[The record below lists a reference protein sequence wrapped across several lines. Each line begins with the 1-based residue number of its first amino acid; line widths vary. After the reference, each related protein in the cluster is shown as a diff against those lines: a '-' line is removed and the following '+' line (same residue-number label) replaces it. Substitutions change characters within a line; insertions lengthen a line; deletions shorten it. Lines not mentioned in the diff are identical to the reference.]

1 MPMKAGLTFNPYQL
15 PDPQQSAPT
24 LIGAPPMPEI
34 PATASQQMAAQ
45 RQNQPRLLYSPT
57 MRQYLINNVLVDDD
71 DIEYLQR
78 APEFISEP
86 VSTETPEGD
95 WVNISQ
101 DQIQQRI
108 QSLGR
113 VSVGELVGSGT
124 RAVAAGLLRG
134 TGLLG
139 ESIGAPSGVTDLLR
153 RAGNAA
159 DIPESMQGRL
169 GYASEQ
175 RNLMGNMLAAVPQ
188 GGPSF
193 AASIG
198 GAVAGGLVAGPVG
211 AAVGGFAT
219 ILPMMVDSA
228 YQSAVQFHG
237 EDYANSAAGRDEIL
251 RTGIAT
257 SVAQTFAP
265 TMVASKGLNML
276 ALRAANQSVNNRGGA
291 GRLATAGVIGATEA
305 AAEAAALAIEMAVFD
320 PEARAMLDQADIQAL
335 MPHIVRKYGEELAI
349 AAFAGG
355 ALGGTAGLV
364 VGGRR
369 TTDQSEPAPPA
380 GGETGPQQSN
390 SPDGDLN
397 GSAPVD
403 LLGVTVGEPSRP
415 LFGNQIR
422 QGVLPFSEFS
432 EQDVSELSRRSGG
445 RGETLS
451 ASVAPPE
458 VQARIDATDST
469 GQGTFPFPLPESHRL
484 AAPAGGETGPGIPPS
499 NLSAQNVRDFGAL
512 PTLGAASPAQQTD
525 AVDASTR
532 RDSEPQQM
540 NLFGRRQLPRL
551 SRGEQT
557 RRGVQP
563 LPDTQGDPFAVPEES
578 PPRQGSLFRRD
589 GRPTQAAQQ
598 PAAGANRGGTKMGL
612 PFKTANGARLQRE
625 SVANRLGVKAADLE
639 LVEVDNGFVFR
650 VKESAKETTVEE
662 GKRRPPR
669 LYHAFGLRKLQRREA
684 GTPPS
689 RVGIFLS
696 ELRDYV
702 EKHYMGPPD
711 ARGAV
716 LSTDKVPTNYLDID
730 KLSAKTKAGEAARRS
745 MRKKLN
751 KFVDRTDGITRD
763 DIEDSFYLHDVL
775 YGGQND
781 FTQPTQL
788 DIDFLRKLGHEAVY
802 FSIEGPI
809 GSGIETQV
817 DTWFLF
823 DNPFN
828 DFVGEMRAA
837 MGLRPDERTVA
848 ETREVTGY
856 EQPPQ
861 VESFYENAQD
871 AWEDMSN
878 APWNSLTAE
887 QQAQWESL
895 YAQNLASIFEAD
907 NITGASEV
915 KEALAGQVVDP
926 ADAWKDVDIPVA
938 WEDLSTGQQNAWAS
952 LVANRPEDT
961 VETPKKQLIVEEVL
975 DSDSLDISEIASG
988 EFGPLDYK
996 TLSSLMDFAFDS
1008 QFNPKG
1014 KNKSRAARAWAR
1026 SLVEE
1031 VAVNT
1036 DKGKLLSD
1044 AFADFLTGFNTAYVT
1059 KINNLNKKDGGD
1071 PLFRKLLRIGDHE
1084 AMVTSKY
1091 GRDFKEDGTL
1101 YSQKELDAMAKAERA
1116 AEKAQAEEQQRIA
1129 NEQNADFE
1137 KNNPASVLVGF
1148 ISGYRSELSKPN
1160 DKEVAKRKKR
1170 LEELWA
1176 NARRMGQTDALYG
1189 HGIPVSDF
1197 FEDGKLRIHPVTK
1210 KPNSTRV
1217 NEAEAKAAADESV
1230 IAGREAEKE
1239 LRDKLAPLQDDT
1251 DISDAFSGPRPGI
1264 RGMPGATFRNTNG
1277 NPITKPLDVGKAKLL
1292 VKAFVAK
1299 LQTKVNVGVYRNVAE
1314 FKAKNPEAY
1323 EAALASRPD
1332 LGSVPASALYYGDG
1346 NIAVFT
1352 DSILTAQQ
1360 LRVILA
1366 HEALGHH
1373 GFRSLMPPKNLAI
1386 LMDRMYNRYDQIK
1399 AYVNEAIVAET
1410 GKPMDQLS
1418 KPEADRL
1425 SREFTEEYLAD
1436 MAAVID
1442 TNVLARIWSAV
1453 KTALERLTG
1462 VQFDDHMAR
1471 YFVGQAR
1478 RYVRNGK
1485 VDAAML
1491 NWQQLGSAIIKA
1503 EMSDDTHNLG
1513 RYSRAIQD
1521 VNAVGMAAGTMTRDL
1536 VGIPVSIENL
1546 GEYFRRFAIN
1556 GKGTLEASIEQLFSL
1571 RTFRFRENR
1580 GAELVFDAVTQGKN
1594 TAMRIIN
1601 EVNEIMRDALDLK
1614 AFDRFAGVISKPEY
1628 DAANEMLYDSMFYS
1642 IHKFRASA
1650 LGKTPLVS
1658 VNEATG
1664 EIEVNQTEV
1673 NRLRSL
1679 GELTIDQFKK
1689 GIKYRK
1695 EAMGSA
1701 DGETVML
1708 DAEVKARPKLTE
1720 SSAEWKAYK
1729 AARAGVA
1736 HIWTQK
1742 LVADHAGFLKERDLN
1757 FRRIAERMDDD
1768 TLTPK
1773 DRALLDKLTAV
1784 VYELQT
1790 NNMEV
1795 DDLTGAVQYNAKDTE
1810 AMHEFIEN
1818 VNRAILGVESKE
1830 ASAKRRKTKEL
1841 SEEDQESAYNALA
1854 RVLGEDSGPLL
1865 GNLRDFSRRLRLNKN
1880 PASGQNSEMFVVQN
1894 AMKDI
1899 IMHELRKS
1907 DSERLAKQS
1916 IAQGYTP
1923 LKRRGRFQ
1931 MRIIARNEKGE
1942 IVRLDDGHK
1951 NLLAFRM
1958 FETEAEALE
1967 IMEKVNRTQFMNDD
1981 GSVRKFGGIRAYD
1994 SSKGAEGYRPQTI
2007 TLEAIA
2013 EQAPTEQAAPPHLN
2027 INEFMMGL
2035 SRFNIVLQPGKMQEV
2050 IVAMTKQNNAARK
2063 RLQRDGVKGYD
2074 PDGIRAITE
2083 FAESMGSN
2091 IAKSLMRPQIS
2102 EYMDLSMRSSQK
2114 LWNGDKGYLQE
2125 LKQRW
2130 EKLRDDPN
2138 ASQDAVTVA
2147 KREYRKYAFQYNNTN
2162 PVGRAQRGNLY
2173 RNEAANLLAFL
2184 DGNANFQESTFES
2197 GPVVSRLR
2205 AYTSMFQLGGSLA
2218 TGALNYIG
2226 MWMNGIPTLA
2236 GYNENRAFGGG
2247 FGLAN
2252 SVKEVANAMHSI
2264 GMGPALFNHRL
2275 NDANFYG
2282 EMIDID
2288 SSLPD
2293 AAAHNKRAKELRNKY
2308 GLTED
2313 EAEFIRKEISEGVM
2327 RPAQSNALL
2336 GTARGRTKRAAVR
2349 KAIDGWMWTFNQTE
2363 QGSRR
2368 ALGLA
2373 AYRLEVKRQMAARS
2387 DPSSAAETAQARERA
2402 RRFAVETLDQTVGR
2416 YDVSNRPPVWR
2427 AGLPAMMYMYKV
2439 FPTTSIQM
2447 LRNLPRN
2454 YQMGF
2459 LLGMWFLSGIRGFPF
2474 AEDIEDMIDTIAQG
2488 LGLKWR
2494 GTRIEMAEQ
2503 VDKIFPG
2510 FSPRFVRG
2518 VLNGMS
2524 AGDIGI
2530 RTQLGD
2536 FIPGT
2541 GMFLAGANTAQEAG
2555 QIAGPM
2561 FGMVTALGQ
2570 TIPNIFRATTGMITG
2585 DQRVRWNDVARASPV
2600 TMARAWGDAV
2610 AYYRSGAVVDRRGYV
2625 VSPDVTAMQMMF
2637 RLGGWYPAAAANQ
2650 YDIIRST
2657 QRMTNYQR
2665 DITASYRVAW
2675 VRAMIE
2681 GDTARASQI
2690 ERDVARWNQAAR
2702 GTALEIRDFRR
2713 NSVIALREAERSAVD
2728 RARRTSPISAREDF
2742 DRAMNLLGY

>member
-78 APEFISEP
+78 APEFLSEP
-86 VSTETPEGD
+86 VSTDTPEGD

-139 ESIGAPSGVTDLLR
+139 ESIGAPSGVTDLLQ
-153 RAGNAA
+153 RAGDAA

-198 GAVAGGLVAGPVG
+198 GAAAGGLVGGPVG
-211 AAVGGFAT
+211 FAVGGFMT

-228 YQSAVQFHG
+228 YQSAVQHQGQDFADSP
-237 EDYANSAAGRDEIL
+237 EGRAEVIS
-251 RTGIAT
+251 TAVVT
-257 SVAQTFAP
+257 SIVQAP
-265 TMVASKGLNML
+265 VPSYVASRGLAML
-276 ALRAANQSVNNRGGA
+276 SRKATDETLRRRGP
-291 GRLATAGVIGATEA
+291 GRLATAGVVGLTEA
-305 AAEAAALAIEMAVFD
+305 AAEASALAIEMAVFD
-320 PEARAMLDQADIQAL
+320 PEARSMLDQGDIQTL
-335 MPHIVRKYGEELAI
+335 MPYIVQTYGEELAI
-349 AAFAGG
+349 SAFAGG
-355 ALGGTAGLV
+355 VLGGTAGLV

-369 TTDQSEPAPPA
+369 TTDRSEPAPPA

-390 SPDGDLN
+390 SPDGNLN
-397 GSAPVD
+397 GSEPVD

-469 GQGTFPFPLPESHRL
+469 GQGTLPFAIPESNRL
-484 AAPAGGETGPGIPPS
+484 AGPPDDSGPAAPGGMPPVPPNTAQQNLFDFGTPIPP
-499 NLSAQNVRDFGAL
+499 GAVDQTQQAE
-512 PTLGAASPAQQTD
+512 PVVESGPEQPPPMAPNQRGTTLGAPFTSAKRAEMSFERIAKDLDVKKSDLEVVP
-525 AVDASTR
+525 V
-532 RDSEPQQM
+532 E
-540 NLFGRRQLPRL
+540 G
-551 SRGEQT
+551 G
-557 RRGVQP
+557 
-563 LPDTQGDPFAVPEES
+563 FAV
-578 PPRQGSLFRRD
+578 QVK
-589 GRPTQAAQQ
+589 
-598 PAAGANRGGTKMGL
+598 AGAV
-612 PFKTANGARLQRE
+612 KTP
-625 SVANRLGVKAADLE
+625 
-639 LVEVDNGFVFR
+639 
-650 VKESAKETTVEE
+650 VEE

-684 GTPPS
+684 GIPPT

-716 LSTDKVPTNYLDID
+716 LSTDKVPTEYLDID
-730 KLSAKTKAGEAARRS
+730 KLSAKTKAGEAAREK
-745 MRKKLN
+745 MRNQLN
-751 KFVDRTDGITRD
+751 AFVDRTDGITRA
-763 DIEDSFYLHDVL
+763 DIEDNFYLHDVL
-775 YGGQND
+775 YRGQND

-788 DIDFLRKLGHEAVY
+788 DIDFLRSLGREAVY
-802 FSIEGPI
+802 FSVEGPI

-861 VESFYENAQD
+861 
-871 AWEDMSN
+871 
-878 APWNSLTAE
+878 
-887 QQAQWESL
+887 QAQEETS
-895 YAQNLASIFEAD
+895 Q
-907 NITGASEV
+907 EV
-915 KEALAGQVVDP
+915 RTQEEVAETTAGQLVAP
-926 ADAWKDVDIPVA
+926 ADAWGDVNLPIA
-938 WEDLSTGQQNAWAS
+938 WDDLSSGQKYKWEQ
-952 LVANRPEDT
+952 LVATRPE
-961 VETPKKQLIVEEVL
+961 ETIESPSTELVVAEVL
-975 DSDSLDISEIASG
+975 DDTSSAIQDILDSVDGVRDPANV
-988 EFGPLDYK
+988 EFI
-996 TLSSLMDFAFDS
+996 LSVAFDS
-1008 QFNPKG
+1008 QYNPKG
-1014 KNKSRAARAWAR
+1014 ASKSRAARAWAR
-1026 SLVEE
+1026 SIVEE
-1031 VAVNT
+1031 MSIDSNSLHL
-1036 DKGKLLSD
+1036 G
-1044 AFADFLTGFNTAYVT
+1044 FARYIDEFSTTHVT
-1059 KINNLNKKDGGD
+1059 KLNGLNKKDGGD
-1071 PLFRKLLRIGDHE
+1071 PLFRKLTKVGSMRQAITDH
-1084 AMVTSKY
+1084 Y

-1101 YSQKELDAMAKAERA
+1101 YSKKELDDMAKAERA

-1129 NEQNADFE
+1129 NEQRAHNE
-1137 KNNPASVLVGF
+1137 KTNPASVL
-1148 ISGYRSELSKPN
+1148 
-1160 DKEVAKRKKR
+1160 AKRISDYREEKSLTGINNKTLKDRKKE
-1170 LEELWA
+1170 LENLWA
-1176 NARRMGQTDALYG
+1176 AAQRMGQSDAIYQE
-1189 HGIPVSDF
+1189 GIPLASF
-1197 FEDGKLRIHPVTK
+1197 FSGNEANFDAGSK
-1210 KPNSTRV
+1210 KPTSV
-1217 NEAEAKAAADESV
+1217 LLEQAESYAAADAAKAAQ
-1230 IAGREAEKE
+1230 EAERKKAAE
-1239 LRDKLAPLQDDT
+1239 QNKRDNLTRQLERGEGRVDDSVSTSTLGDIGADFGLSDSIGAVDEALGGSTPRGRFLRADGK
-1251 DISDAFSGPRPGI
+1251 
-1264 RGMPGATFRNTNG
+1264 
-1277 NPITKPLDVGKAKLL
+1277 PITKPLEIGRAKMM
-1292 VKAFVAK
+1292 VKAFVSK
-1299 LQTKVNVGVYRNVAE
+1299 LQTKVNVGVYRNVAD

-1360 LRVILA
+1360 LQVVLA

-1373 GFRSLMPPKNLAI
+1373 GFRSLMPRKNLEV
-1386 LMDRMYNRYDQIK
+1386 LMDSMYNRYDQIK

-1425 SREFTEEYLAD
+1425 RREFTEEYLAD

-1503 EMSDDTHNLG
+1503 EMGDDTHNLG

-1521 VNAVGMAAGTMTRDL
+1521 VNAVGIAAGTMTRDL

-1556 GKGTLEASIEQLFSL
+1556 GKGTFEASVEQLFSL

-1614 AFDRFAGVISKPEY
+1614 AFDRFAGVISKSEY

-1784 VYELQT
+1784 VYELQI

-1818 VNRAILGVESKE
+1818 VNRAILGVESKK

-1841 SEEDQESAYNALA
+1841 SEEDQESAYDALA

-1931 MRIIARNEKGE
+1931 MRIIARNERGE

-1967 IMEKVNRTQFMNDD
+1967 IMEKVNRTQFTNDD
-1981 GSVRKFGGIRAYD
+1981 GSVRKFEGIRAYD

-2013 EQAPTEQAAPPHLN
+2013 EQAPTEQAAPPQLN

-2063 RLQRDGVKGYD
+2063 RLQRGGVKGYD
-2074 PDGIRAITE
+2074 PDGIRVITE

-2247 FGLAN
+2247 FGLVN
-2252 SVKEVANAMHSI
+2252 SIKEVANAMHSI
-2264 GMGPALFNHRL
+2264 GMGPALLNRRL
-2275 NDANFYG
+2275 NDADFYG

-2288 SSLPD
+2288 SSLPN

-2327 RPAQSNALL
+2327 IPAQSNALL

-2368 ALGLA
+2368 SLGLA
-2373 AYRLEVKRQMAARS
+2373 AYRLELKRQMAARS
-2387 DPSSAAETAQARERA
+2387 DPSSVAETAQARERA

-2427 AGLPAMMYMYKV
+2427 GGLPAMMYMYKV

-2518 VLNGMS
+2518 VLNSMS

-2561 FGMVTALGQ
+2561 FGMITALGQ

-2625 VSPDVTAMQMMF
+2625 VSPDVTAMQMLF

-2665 DITASYRVAW
+2665 DITASYRIAW

-2681 GDTARASQI
+2681 GDTARARQI
-2690 ERDVARWNQAAR
+2690 ERDVDRWNQATR
-2702 GTALEIRDFRR
+2702 GTALEIRGFRR

-2728 RARRTSPISAREDF
+2728 RARRTSPISARDDF
-2742 DRAMNLLGY
+2742 DRAMKLLGY